1 MATEYRINM
10 KRYNGTDYDIMYPKT
25 LIEQVTDG
33 QKQIIVDTVSLGTS
47 WTGAGPY
54 TQTITVAEA
63 DANSK
68 VDLQPDATI
77 IQKLIDAGTTAL
89 YIVNNDGVFS
99 AVAIGSAPTESLTIQ
114 STITKTAAPP
124 PHGGLIKPVL
134 APSSSWYKGTTAK
147 NTITEISLVDS
158 YTSTGSETESWDASS
173 AGNGSVMAY
182 IDGTK
187 LILAGNGCG
196 KIFANADSSYAFGG
210 NTSSIR
216 FSSLT
221 TVTGMELFDT
231 SRVTDMNNMF
241 GACSKLTSL
250 DVSNF
255 NTSNVTDMH
264 NMFNR
269 CEGLTSL
276 ACSNWNTANVTDMHN
291 MFGACSKLTSLD
303 VSNFNTANVTDM
315 RNMFYGCSKLTTI
328 YASDRWST
336 ANVTSSSNMFNFCSS
351 LVGAISY
358 DSNKVDATYA
368 NYTTGYFTYKAAPTS

>member
-1 MATEYRINM
+1 MS
-10 KRYNGTDYDIMYPKT
+10 
-25 LIEQVTDG
+25 
-33 QKQIIVDTVSLGTS
+33 QIIGDVIWL
-47 WTGAGPY
+47 
-54 TQTITVAEA
+54 
-63 DANSK
+63 NR
-68 VDLQPDATI
+68 
-77 IQKLIDAGTTAL
+77 
-89 YIVNNDGVFS
+89 
-99 AVAIGSAPTESLTIQ
+99 
-114 STITKTAAPP
+114 
-124 PHGGLIKPVL
+124 GGLIKPVL

-158 YTSTGSETESWDASS
+158 YTSTGSETESWDASA

-187 LILAGNGCG
+187 LILAGNGYG

-210 NTSSIR
+210 NTSSTK

-231 SRVTDMNNMF
+231 SRVTDMSNMF
-241 GACSKLTSL
+241 YNCWKLTSL

-255 NTSNVTDMH
+255 NTSNVT
-264 NMFNR
+264 NM
-269 CEGLTSL
+269 SY
-276 ACSNWNTANVTDMHN
+276 
-291 MFGACSKLTSLD
+291 MFYSCRNLTSLD

-315 RNMFYGCSKLTTI
+315 HFMFYGCGLTSLDLSNFDTSNVTDMHNMFNSCSKLTTI

-336 ANVTSSSNMFNFCSS
+336 ANVTSSSNMFKSCSS

-368 NYTTGYFTYKAAPTS
+368 NYTTGYFTYKAASTS